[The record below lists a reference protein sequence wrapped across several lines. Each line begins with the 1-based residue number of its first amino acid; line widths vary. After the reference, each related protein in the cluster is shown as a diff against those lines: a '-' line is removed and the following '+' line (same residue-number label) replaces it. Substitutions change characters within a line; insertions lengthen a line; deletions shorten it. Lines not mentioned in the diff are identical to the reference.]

1 MLPSRSNS
9 KWSLNPLLVTL
20 LPANLVS
27 IVTIM
32 NVGESADVKKL
43 SPTMSPQRLLKWSQD
58 RKTWNKFNGY
68 FEFHIHF
75 FLTFCKQ
82 LKSNCHR
89 VKKKINLHFLSF
101 NQKICTS
108 CGLLK
113 LQTIL
118 WSFMFCVFIHYNI
131 SRLLWYY
138 STNHEVGFVSCT
150 ISGLLKLQTIL
161 YEFYVLCVYI
171 L

>member
-43 SPTMSPQRLLKWSQD
+43 SPTMSPQQLLKWSQD

-68 FEFHIHF
+68 FEFTMHF

-89 VKKKINLHFLSF
+89 VKKK
-101 NQKICTS
+101 NQSAFFVIQSKDMY
-108 CGLLK
+108 K
-113 LQTIL
+113 L
-118 WSFMFCVFIHYNI
+118 WSLKTVNY
-131 SRLLWYY
+131 
-138 STNHEVGFVSCT
+138 FV
-150 ISGLLKLQTIL
+150 
-161 YEFYVLCVYI
+161 EFYVLCVYT